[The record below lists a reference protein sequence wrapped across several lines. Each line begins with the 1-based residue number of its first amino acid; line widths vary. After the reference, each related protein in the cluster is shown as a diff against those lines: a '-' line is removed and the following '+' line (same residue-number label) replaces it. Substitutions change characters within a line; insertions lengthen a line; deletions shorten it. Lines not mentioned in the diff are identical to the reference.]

1 MNKQIVLS
9 LVAVMMSAGVGCA
22 TQSTEKS
29 PEQVMEALRLE
40 GATEVTQ
47 NASEAGNTICYRP
60 RACKAGEVWVCCF
73 VPGDEFDTCGS
84 PQ

>member
-1 MNKQIVLS
+1 
-9 LVAVMMSAGVGCA
+9 
-22 TQSTEKS
+22 
-29 PEQVMEALRLE
+29 MEALRLE

-60 RACKAGEVWVCCF
+60 RTCKAGEVLVCCF
-73 VPGDEFDTCGS
+73 VPGDEVDTCGS